1 MESNV
6 PLGKLNIGLPGFIF
20 PSVQYCLLIHQGN
33 CILDLGAHYIKQSER
48 NHFWILG
55 ANGSQKITLPME
67 SKKGV
72 PSATGAIR
80 LSPGSWYKNQI
91 TAIQSAYGKSAFYFY
106 FKEELNELM
115 RQWPEATLGS
125 AIENSYL
132 FLQKHLHLPE
142 AKVLH
147 TFSHEHFELDWRMK
161 KQLPVSITSVKPYHQ
176 VFQDRFD
183 FQYNLSALDLLF
195 NLGPEAKHYLQQHPR
210 LTLDLEVPQNSS
222 E

>member
-1 MESNV
+1 MESHV
-6 PLGKLNIGLPGFIF
+6 PIGGLKSIALPGFIF
-20 PSVQYCLLIHQGN
+20 PSVRYCLLWQQYDCLID
-33 CILDLGAHYIKQSER
+33 IGAHYIKQSER

-115 RQWPEATLGS
+115 RQWPEATLGG
-125 AIENSYL
+125 AMEKSYL
-132 FLQKHLHLPE
+132 FLQKHLHLPQ
-142 AKVLH
+142 ATVSPS
-147 TFSHEHFELDWRMK
+147 FSNEKFDLDWRMK
-161 KQLPVSITSVKPYHQ
+161 KQLTGLSQDVVPYHQ

-183 FQYNLSALDLLF
+183 FQHNLSALDLLF
-195 NLGPEAKHYLQQHPR
+195 NLGPEAQHYLQQHPL
-210 LTLDLEVPQNSS
+210 LTLDLADHQSS
-222 E
+222 

>member
-1 MESNV
+1 MESHV
-6 PLGKLNIGLPGFIF
+6 PIGGLKHIGLPGFIF
-20 PSVQYCLLIHQGN
+20 PSVQYCLLIQQCN
-33 CILDLGAHYIKQSER
+33 CTIDLGAHYVKQSER

-106 FKEELNELM
+106 FKEELYELM

-125 AIENSYL
+125 AIEKSYL

-142 AKVLH
+142 ANIVH
-147 TFSHEHFELDWRMK
+147 SFAQENFDLDGRMK
-161 KQLPVSITSVKPYHQ
+161 KQLPTSITPVKPYHQ

-195 NLGPEAKHYLQQHPR
+195 NLGPEAQHYLQQHPL
-210 LTLDLEVPQNSS
+210 LTLDLADLQSS
-222 E
+222 

>member
-1 MESNV
+1 MESHV
-6 PLGKLNIGLPGFIF
+6 PIGGLKHIGLPGFIF
-20 PSVQYCLLIHQGN
+20 PSVQYCLLIQQCN
-33 CILDLGAHYIKQSER
+33 CTIDLGAHYVKQSER

-106 FKEELNELM
+106 FKEELNELLC
-115 RQWPEATLGS
+115 QWPGATLGS
-125 AIENSYL
+125 AIEKSYL
-132 FLQKHLHLPE
+132 FLQKHLHLPK
-142 AKVLH
+142 ANIVH
-147 TFSHEHFELDWRMK
+147 SFSHEHLDLDWRMK
-161 KQLPVSITSVKPYHQ
+161 KQLPTSITPVKPYHQ

-195 NLGPEAKHYLQQHPR
+195 NLGPEAQHYLQQHPL
-210 LTLDLEVPQNSS
+210 LTLDLADLQSS
-222 E
+222 